1 MEQSKFLFNVRR
13 VIGIKGRITIP
24 FRIRRFVGI
33 KYNDVLSFSL
43 GEEPDTIVIKK
54 LKLCNN
60 CCGDDSENDEK
71 MAELQDFLKNYSST
85 DINRALKILE
95 EEYSKGDSNG

>member
-1 MEQSKFLFNVRR
+1 MTEQSTFLFNVRR

-24 FRIRRFVGI
+24 FRIRRFLGI

-54 LKLCNN
+54 LKICNN
-60 CCGDDSENDEK
+60 CCDTSTDGEEK
-71 MAELQDFLKNYSST
+71 MAELQEFLKDYSST
-85 DINRALKILE
+85 DINRALKLLE
-95 EEYSKGDSNG
+95 EKYS